1 MHNSV
6 KSWLKKSREEL
17 DEIYRN
23 ASPGEIPSGDTRG
36 TAILTGSLLSRTVAA
51 FARLFAWQGK
61 VFDLFCP
68 DGDAGILVNK
78 ITPFSLTFIV
88 AKVYRGSSW
97 LDGRETIII
106 DYSSTSFFAKVIRD
120 EIREI
125 EPGVYLGKVWWGK
138 TRILD
143 FALTRYEG
151 GKGVE

>member
-1 MHNSV
+1 MQRSV
-6 KSWLKKSREEL
+6 KTWLNKSREEL

-23 ASPGEIPSGDTRG
+23 ASPGEIPRGDTRG
-36 TAILTGSLLSRTVAA
+36 TAILTGSLFSRMVAA

-61 VFDLFCP
+61 VFDIFCP

-78 ITPFSLTFIV
+78 ITPFSLTFII
-88 AKVYRGSSW
+88 AKVYRDSSW
-97 LDGRETIII
+97 LDGKETIVI

-138 TRILD
+138 KRILD
-143 FALTRYEG
+143 FALTRKITE
-151 GKGVE
+151 